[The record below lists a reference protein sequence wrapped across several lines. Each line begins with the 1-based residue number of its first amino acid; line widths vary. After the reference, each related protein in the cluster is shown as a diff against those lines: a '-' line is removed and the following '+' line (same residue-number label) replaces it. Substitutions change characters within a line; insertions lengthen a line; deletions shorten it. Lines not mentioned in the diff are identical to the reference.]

1 MASSDWLDIRGWMD
15 SIIGWSLD
23 KTHQILPSSDI
34 GLGPLGTINIQDGF
48 SSIQSALHIF
58 IFTSVMCTVVFA
70 TMMITLIVVPYI
82 ERKFIGRLMAVSYTH
97 LTLPTK

>member
-23 KTHQILPSSDI
+23 KTHQILLSSDI
-34 GLGPLGTINIQDGF
+34 GLGPLNDQHPRWVLLYT
-48 SSIQSALHIF
+48 SALHIF

-70 TMMITLIVVPYI
+70 TMITLIVD
-82 ERKFIGRLMAVSYTH
+82 
-97 LTLPTK
+97 LTSKENSLVD

>member
-23 KTHQILPSSDI
+23 KTHQLLPSSDI
-34 GLGPLGTINIQDGF
+34 GLGPYGSINLQDGF

-70 TMMITLIVVPYI
+70 TMMITQLWFP
-82 ERKFIGRLMAVSYTH
+82 
-97 LTLPTK
+97 TLKENSLVD